1 MATLMFH
8 DPKVDRVKRL
18 DGDTIVINLTDHQ
31 GSTLNLFLYKDF
43 SQWDA
48 IHQEV
53 VKLRTQESDD
63 HVRGL
68 LAELEKRRAAA
79 GKVEAPQKSEREE
92 ELEKVLSRVF
102 RYASYVADHH
112 SSTADSKDVHHIK
125 GVIEKS
131 GVL

>member
-8 DPKVDRVKRL
+8 DPKVDKVERL

-31 GSTLNLFLYKDF
+31 GSRLNLFLDKDF

-79 GKVEAPQKSEREE
+79 GEAPQKSEREE

-112 SSTADSKDVHHIK
+112 SSTPDSKDIHHIK

>member
-8 DPKVDRVKRL
+8 DPKVDRVERL

-31 GSTLNLFLYKDF
+31 GSRLNLFLDKDF

-53 VKLRTQESDD
+53 VKLRM
-63 HVRGL
+63 
-68 LAELEKRRAAA
+68 AEAA
-79 GKVEAPQKSEREE
+79 EAPQKSEREK
-92 ELEKVLSRVF
+92 ELEKVLARVF
-102 RYASYVADHH
+102 GYASYVADHY
-112 SSTADSKDVHHIK
+112 SSTADSKDIHHIK

>member
-1 MATLMFH
+1 MFH
-8 DPKVDRVKRL
+8 DPKVDRVERL

-31 GSTLNLFLYKDF
+31 GSRLNLFLDKDF

-79 GKVEAPQKSEREE
+79 GKVEAPQKSEREK
-92 ELEKVLSRVF
+92 ELEKVLARVF
-102 RYASYVADHH
+102 GYASYVADHH
-112 SSTADSKDVHHIK
+112 SSTADSKEIHHIK

>member
-8 DPKVDRVKRL
+8 DPKVDRVERL

-31 GSTLNLFLYKDF
+31 GSRLNLFLDKDF

-79 GKVEAPQKSEREE
+79 GKVEAPQKSEREK
-92 ELEKVLSRVF
+92 ELEKVLARVF
-102 RYASYVADHH
+102 GYASYVADHH
-112 SSTADSKDVHHIK
+112 SSTADSKEIHHIK